1 MINIPIKVAWF
12 CDWNGYEVGFDEVEV
27 VGLYT
32 FKDYNGCHYNMY
44 VDVEHNEILEVW
56 AELEIWEEEE

>member
-1 MINIPIKVAWF
+1 MINIPIKVAWSS
-12 CDWNGYEVGFDEVEV
+12 DWNGYEVGFDEVEV

-32 FKDYNGCHYNMY
+32 FQDYNGCHYNMH

-56 AELEIWEEEE
+56 AEEEE